1 MRGCLFGKNDSHVL
15 TLPRGIHL
23 GNYPPFFEKK
33 KPNILGG
40 RKPPWALEGEVES
53 SQLSSNQISSLS
65 HDTG

>member
-33 KPNILGG
+33 KPQHFGWEEAPLGAG
-40 RKPPWALEGEVES
+40 RRG
-53 SQLSSNQISSLS
+53 
-65 HDTG
+65 